1 MSLNS
6 MHAAS
11 RDALVDAEHRLDGVL
26 GDPAV
31 DPATVGDELFGV
43 ARLLRDEVSLRRA
56 AADPSVSAE
65 ARQQLLRSLLDG
77 KVGEQVGQVI
87 ETVVGSRWSNPR
99 ELRDGVRSLAV
110 TATLVAA
117 ERAGTLES
125 VEDELF
131 GVARAVSNSAELD
144 LALSDERAPA
154 QSRRELVQR
163 LFGEKIGPISL
174 ALVEQIVSDPHGRG
188 VERQL
193 DELSE
198 LAARRR
204 NQSVAHVVSASPL
217 TSEQRD
223 ALSAK
228 LDRIYGKPI
237 TLHVE
242 IDPGVLGGIVVKVGD
257 EVIDG
262 SSAGRIMALRG
273 QMAS

>member
-77 KVGEQVGQVI
+77 KVGEHVGQVI

-99 ELRDGVRSLAV
+99 ELLDGVRSLAV

>member
-1 MSLNS
+1 MTVNS

-26 GDPAV
+26 GEAGA
-31 DPATVGDELFGV
+31 DPATVGDELFAV
-43 ARLLRDEVSLRRA
+43 ARLLRSEVSLRRA
-56 AADPSVSAE
+56 VADPSVPGES
-65 ARQQLLRSLLDG
+65 RQEMVRSLLDG
-77 KVGEQVGQVI
+77 KVGAQARQII
-87 ETVVGSRWSNPR
+87 ESVVASRWSSPR
-99 ELRDGVRSLAV
+99 ELLDGVRSLAV

-117 ERAGTLES
+117 ERDGTLES

-131 GVARAVSNSAELD
+131 GVARIVSNTPELE
-144 LALSDERAPA
+144 LALSDETAPA
-154 QSRRELVQR
+154 QAQRELVRQV
-163 LFGEKIGPISL
+163 FGEKIGPISL
-174 ALVEQIVSDPHGRG
+174 ALAEQVASAPRGRS

-193 DELSE
+193 DELSD

-204 NQSVAHVVSASPL
+204 DQSVAHVISASPL
-217 TSEQRD
+217 SGEQRD

-242 IDPGVLGGIVVKVGD
+242 IDHGVLGGLVVKVGD

-273 QMAS
+273 RLG

>member
-77 KVGEQVGQVI
+77 KVGEHVWQVI

-99 ELRDGVRSLAV
+99 ELLDGVRSLAV

-144 LALSDERAPA
+144 LALSDGRAPA

-204 NQSVAHVVSASPL
+204 NQSVAHVVSATPL

>member
-131 GVARAVSNSAELD
+131 GVARAVSSSAELD

-204 NQSVAHVVSASPL
+204 DQSVAHVVSASPL

>member
-204 NQSVAHVVSASPL
+204 DQSVAHVVSASPL

>member
-1 MSLNS
+1 MIVNS

-26 GDPAV
+26 GEAAA
-31 DPATVGDELFGV
+31 DPATVGDDLFAF
-43 ARLLRDEVSLRRA
+43 ARLLRSEVSLRRA
-56 AADPSVSAE
+56 VADPSVAGES
-65 ARQQLLRSLLDG
+65 RQQLVRSLLDG
-77 KVGEQVGQVI
+77 KVGAPALQLI
-87 ETVVGSRWSNPR
+87 ESAVASRWSSPR
-99 ELRDGVRSLAV
+99 ELLDGLRSLAV

-117 ERAGTLES
+117 ERDGTLES

-131 GVARAVSNSAELD
+131 GVARTVSNTPELD
-144 LALSDERAPA
+144 LALSDETAPA
-154 QSRRELVQR
+154 QARRELVRQV
-163 LFGEKIGPISL
+163 FGEKIGPISL
-174 ALVEQIVSDPHGRG
+174 ALAEQIASAPQGRS
-188 VERQL
+188 VELQL

-204 NQSVAHVVSASPL
+204 DQSVAHVISASPL
-217 TSEQRD
+217 SGEQRD

-242 IDPGVLGGIVVKVGD
+242 IDRGVLGGLVVKVGD

-273 QMAS
+273 RLG

>member
-1 MSLNS
+1 MSLNF

-43 ARLLRDEVSLRRA
+43 VRLLRDEVSLRRA

-77 KVGEQVGQVI
+77 NVGEQVGQVI

-99 ELRDGVRSLAV
+99 ELLDGVRSLAV

-131 GVARAVSNSAELD
+131 GVARAVSNSADLD

-154 QSRRELVQR
+154 QSRCELVRR
-163 LFGEKIGPISL
+163 LFGEKIGPIPL

-204 NQSVAHVVSASPL
+204 DQSVAHVVSASPL

-242 IDPGVLGGIVVKVGD
+242 IDPDVLGGIVVKVGD

>member
-1 MSLNS
+1 MSLNF

-43 ARLLRDEVSLRRA
+43 VRLLRDEVSLRRA

-77 KVGEQVGQVI
+77 NVGEQVGQVI

-99 ELRDGVRSLAV
+99 ELLDGVRSLAV

-131 GVARAVSNSAELD
+131 GVARAVSNSADLD

-154 QSRRELVQR
+154 QSRRELVRR
-163 LFGEKIGPISL
+163 LFGEKIGPIPL

-204 NQSVAHVVSASPL
+204 DQSVAHVVSASPL

-242 IDPGVLGGIVVKVGD
+242 IDPDVLGGIVVKVGD

>member
-99 ELRDGVRSLAV
+99 ELLDGVRSLAV

-131 GVARAVSNSAELD
+131 GVARAVSGSAELD
-144 LALSDERAPA
+144 LALSDEQAPA

-204 NQSVAHVVSASPL
+204 DQSVAHVVSASPL

>member
-99 ELRDGVRSLAV
+99 ELLDGVRSLAV

-131 GVARAVSNSAELD
+131 GVARAVSSSAELD

-174 ALVEQIVSDPHGRG
+174 ALVEQIVSDPRGRG

-204 NQSVAHVVSASPL
+204 DQSVAHVVSASPL